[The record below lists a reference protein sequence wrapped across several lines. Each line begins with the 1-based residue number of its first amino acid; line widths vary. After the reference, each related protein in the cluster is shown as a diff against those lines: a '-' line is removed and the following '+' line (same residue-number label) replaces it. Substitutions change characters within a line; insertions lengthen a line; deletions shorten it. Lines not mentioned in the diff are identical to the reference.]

1 MPGIKAP
8 VLLPIRN
15 SAPKLRSGLF
25 PYAPP
30 RASVVA
36 PVNGVYVVVP
46 RPTPRAVPVP
56 PTQPQQLSA
65 AQAPQYAQ
73 RAVPAV
79 ARNPWANAVTETRG
93 FNWVGGP
100 LPFMNVPILATKRF
114 MTWQPPLIA
123 PQRRWWLV

>member
-1 MPGIKAP
+1 MPGIRAP
-8 VLLPIRN
+8 VLLPIRSGGN
-15 SAPKLRSGLF
+15 ARLRSGLF

-30 RASVVA
+30 RASVVT

-46 RPTPRAVPVP
+46 KPTPRAVPVP
-56 PTQPQQLSA
+56 TTPAQPLNASQPMPQPRALPTP
-65 AQAPQYAQ
+65 
-73 RAVPAV
+73 
-79 ARNPWANAVTETRG
+79 RNPWASAVTETRG

-114 MTWQPPLIA
+114 ITWQPPLIA